1 MKSTLCLLVPCL
13 LILVG
18 TTWAQIRSPG
28 KCPRLGSLPIQED
41 FDFSRYMGQWYSYSK
56 TQGSPDARV
65 KCTRQIFVNG
75 IDDIDDIGPD
85 DVDEQGWAGA
95 LAYTK
100 LFDTRTEEYMDS
112 RGTLLTVDNVYRAR
126 MAFSQND
133 NHGRV
138 DARSDPNYNVIKTDY
153 NNYAM
158 VYSCEYDYSDKTKSE
173 QILVLTREKQPSQEV
188 IDSITE
194 ALRTQ
199 GLPNLPVTREAQD
212 CPDSEFAFFSS
223 LLKQ

>member
-1 MKSTLCLLVPCL
+1 MPESN
-13 LILVG
+13 
-18 TTWAQIRSPG
+18 APG
-28 KCPRLGSLPIQED
+28 K
-41 FDFSRYMGQWYSYSK
+41 YSSTVLMTLMTLVLTMSMSK
-56 TQGSPDARV
+56 G
-65 KCTRQIFVNG
+65 
-75 IDDIDDIGPD
+75 GP
-85 DVDEQGWAGA
+85 ERW
-95 LAYTK
+95 LTPK